1 MLTDAVSK
9 AVLVSAPEGLF
20 VFDREGRIVFVNS
33 QIDELF
39 GYAPGELLGQSLE
52 VLLPVL
58 FWEMREHQSAASALA
73 PGLPTEPFGLEHM
86 GYRKDRAEIRL
97 EGSVGH
103 VDAHDQPWECCI
115 VRQIAAPEPQ
125 DQTLSGLNDHFRQMV
140 ENSHDI
146 LTIRDADGRVR
157 YTSPSI
163 HGVLG
168 YKQEEI
174 IGSTCFELIHPE
186 DRSTVENALNE
197 FWKNHGARGSIQYR
211 AKHANGTWVS
221 LEVVAYN
228 LLDHPAVRG
237 VVINGRD
244 ISQRKQEEAGKD
256 QMIAELQ
263 QTLANVKTLTG
274 VLPICASCKKI
285 KKPATGS
292 KSRPTSA
299 IAPRSSSPT
308 PCAPNARCSGIR
320 STAKVSRCGSL
331 FTWRRERRRP
341 TFHFRRHGNRTSA
354 ILAHRAHCKEMIV
367 RGHAFQNR
375 FTGRSRKV
383 INSPARI
390 AGLAPQNLERCA
402 LRIIVGSPRHFRI
415 RRDGPC

>member
-1 MLTDAVSK
+1 MLTDAASK

-58 FWEMREHQSAASALA
+58 FWEMREQQSAASTPA
-73 PGLPTEPFGLEHM
+73 PGLPIERYGLEQM
-86 GYRKDRAEIRL
+86 GYCKNRAEVL
-97 EGSVGH
+97 VQVSVGP
-103 VDAHDQPWECCI
+103 VEAQDRPLECCI
-115 VRQIAAPEPQ
+115 VRQIAAPEEQ
-125 DQTLSGLNDHFRQMV
+125 SQALNDSNDQFRQMV

-157 YTSPSI
+157 YISPSI
-163 HGVLG
+163 HSVLG

-174 IGSTCFELIHPE
+174 IGSTGFELLHPE
-186 DRSTVENALNE
+186 DRSAVENARSE
-197 FWKNHGARGSIQYR
+197 FWKNPGARGSIQYR

-285 KKPATGS
+285 QEAGNWQQIEAYI
-292 KSRPTSA
+292 RD
-299 IAPRSSSPT
+299 RSQVEFSHTMCPECTELWYPEYSQ
-308 PCAPNARCSGIR
+308 S
-320 STAKVSRCGSL
+320 
-331 FTWRRERRRP
+331 
-341 TFHFRRHGNRTSA
+341 
-354 ILAHRAHCKEMIV
+354 
-367 RGHAFQNR
+367 
-375 FTGRSRKV
+375 
-383 INSPARI
+383 
-390 AGLAPQNLERCA
+390 
-402 LRIIVGSPRHFRI
+402 
-415 RRDGPC
+415 

>member
-1 MLTDAVSK
+1 MLTDAASK

-39 GYAPGELLGQSLE
+39 GYAPDELLGQSLE

-58 FWEMREHQSAASALA
+58 FWEMRELRSAASIPT
-73 PGLPTEPFGLEHM
+73 PGLSIERYGLEHM
-86 GYRKDRAEIRL
+86 GYRKDRAEIL
-97 EGSVGH
+97 LQVSVGH
-103 VDAHDQPWECCI
+103 VGAHDRPLECCI
-115 VRQIAAPEPQ
+115 VRQIAAPEQ
-125 DQTLSGLNDHFRQMV
+125 QSQALNLSSDQFRQMV

-157 YTSPSI
+157 YVSPAI
-163 HGVLG
+163 HSVLG

-174 IGSTCFELIHPE
+174 IGSTGFELLHPE
-186 DRSTVENALNE
+186 DRSAVESAQSK
-197 FWKNHGARGSIQYR
+197 FWNNPGARGSIQYR

-285 KKPATGS
+285 QEAGNWQQIEAYI
-292 KSRPTSA
+292 RD
-299 IAPRSSSPT
+299 RSQVEFSHTMCPECTELWYPEYSQ
-308 PCAPNARCSGIR
+308 S
-320 STAKVSRCGSL
+320 
-331 FTWRRERRRP
+331 
-341 TFHFRRHGNRTSA
+341 
-354 ILAHRAHCKEMIV
+354 
-367 RGHAFQNR
+367 
-375 FTGRSRKV
+375 
-383 INSPARI
+383 
-390 AGLAPQNLERCA
+390 
-402 LRIIVGSPRHFRI
+402 
-415 RRDGPC
+415 

>member
-1 MLTDAVSK
+1 MLTDAASK

-58 FWEMREHQSAASALA
+58 FWEMRELQSAASMPA
-73 PGLPTEPFGLEHM
+73 PGLSIERYGPEQM
-86 GYRKDRAEIRL
+86 GYRKDRAEIL
-97 EGSVGH
+97 VQVSVGP
-103 VDAHDQPWECCI
+103 VDAQDRPLECCI
-115 VRQIAAPEPQ
+115 VRQIAAPEQ
-125 DQTLSGLNDHFRQMV
+125 QSQALYGLNDHFRQMV

-157 YTSPSI
+157 YISPSI
-163 HGVLG
+163 HSVMG

-174 IGSTCFELIHPE
+174 IGSTGFELLHPE
-186 DRSTVENALNE
+186 DRPAVESAQSK
-197 FWKNHGARGSIQYR
+197 FWKNPGARGSLQYR

-256 QMIAELQ
+256 QRIAELQ

-285 KKPATGS
+285 QEA
-292 KSRPTSA
+292 
-299 IAPRSSSPT
+299 
-308 PCAPNARCSGIR
+308 
-320 STAKVSRCGSL
+320 
-331 FTWRRERRRP
+331 
-341 TFHFRRHGNRTSA
+341 GNWQQIEA
-354 ILAHRAHCKEMIV
+354 YV
-367 RGHAFQNR
+367 RD
-375 FTGRSRKV
+375 RSRV
-383 INSPARI
+383 EFSHTMCPECTE
-390 AGLAPQNLERCA
+390 LWYPEYSQ
-402 LRIIVGSPRHFRI
+402 S
-415 RRDGPC
+415 

>member
-1 MLTDAVSK
+1 MLTDAASK

-20 VFDREGRIVFVNS
+20 VFDFEGRIVFVNS

-52 VLLPVL
+52 MLLPVL
-58 FWEMREHQSAASALA
+58 FWEMRELQSAASTLA
-73 PGLPTEPFGLEHM
+73 PGLSIERYGLEQM
-86 GYRKDRAEIRL
+86 GYRKDRVEIL
-97 EGSVGH
+97 LQVSVGH
-103 VDAHDQPWECCI
+103 VDAQDWPLECCI
-115 VRQIAAPEPQ
+115 VRRIAAPEQ
-125 DQTLSGLNDHFRQMV
+125 KSQALNESSDQFRQMV

-157 YTSPSI
+157 YISPSI
-163 HGVLG
+163 HSVLG

-174 IGSTCFELIHPE
+174 IGSTGFELLHPE
-186 DRSTVENALNE
+186 DRSAVESAQSK
-197 FWKNHGARGSIQYR
+197 FWNNPGARGSIQYR

-256 QMIAELQ
+256 QMISELQ

-285 KKPATGS
+285 QEAGNWQQIEAYI
-292 KSRPTSA
+292 RD
-299 IAPRSSSPT
+299 RSQVEFSHTMCPECTELWYPEYSQ
-308 PCAPNARCSGIR
+308 S
-320 STAKVSRCGSL
+320 
-331 FTWRRERRRP
+331 
-341 TFHFRRHGNRTSA
+341 
-354 ILAHRAHCKEMIV
+354 
-367 RGHAFQNR
+367 
-375 FTGRSRKV
+375 
-383 INSPARI
+383 
-390 AGLAPQNLERCA
+390 
-402 LRIIVGSPRHFRI
+402 
-415 RRDGPC
+415 

>member
-1 MLTDAVSK
+1 MLTDAASK

-58 FWEMREHQSAASALA
+58 FWEMRELRSAALLPA
-73 PGLPTEPFGLEHM
+73 PGLPIERYGVEQM
-86 GYRKDRAEIRL
+86 GYRKDRAEIL
-97 EGSVGH
+97 LQVSVGH
-103 VDAHDQPWECCI
+103 VEAQDRPLECCI
-115 VRQIAAPEPQ
+115 VRQIAAPEQ
-125 DQTLSGLNDHFRQMV
+125 QSQALNESSDQFRQMV

-157 YTSPSI
+157 YISPSI
-163 HGVLG
+163 HSVLG

-174 IGSTCFELIHPE
+174 IGSTGFELLHPE
-186 DRSTVENALNE
+186 DRSAVESAQSK
-197 FWKNHGARGSIQYR
+197 FWNNPGARGSIQYR

-285 KKPATGS
+285 QEAGNWQQIEAYI
-292 KSRPTSA
+292 RD
-299 IAPRSSSPT
+299 RSQVEFSHTMCPECTELWYPEYSQ
-308 PCAPNARCSGIR
+308 S
-320 STAKVSRCGSL
+320 
-331 FTWRRERRRP
+331 
-341 TFHFRRHGNRTSA
+341 
-354 ILAHRAHCKEMIV
+354 
-367 RGHAFQNR
+367 
-375 FTGRSRKV
+375 
-383 INSPARI
+383 
-390 AGLAPQNLERCA
+390 
-402 LRIIVGSPRHFRI
+402 
-415 RRDGPC
+415 